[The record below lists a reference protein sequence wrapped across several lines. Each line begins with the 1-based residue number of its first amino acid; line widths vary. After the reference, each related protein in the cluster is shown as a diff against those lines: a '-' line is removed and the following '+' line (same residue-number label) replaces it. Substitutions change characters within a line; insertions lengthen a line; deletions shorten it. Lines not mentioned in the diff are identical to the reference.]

1 MKTNIK
7 QSVSMITGL
16 VSLAGVAAAE
26 PRPIQYVELESNE
39 VVEVRHSPLP
49 GKAASLLPADGAWK
63 LVWHDEFDGK
73 EIDKTKW
80 MCRESF
86 WGEDFPAFAH
96 DFKGVEMTGETM
108 KLHLVREGDDFCS
121 PHLQT
126 GSLSYDIPKD
136 TKGFWPFGKRR
147 PPLFMKKYGYFEIR
161 CRLNKHPGWHSAF
174 WIQSPSIGAHP
185 DHGAA
190 GIETDIM
197 ETHSLYSEGRMVC
210 GNLYG
215 GYGRD
220 YVPFDHF
227 HWTMP
232 PSGDGDWHVFGCEW
246 APDGYDFYCDGRKIG
261 EQNWAVS
268 HVEEFVLVSTEP
280 RGYRAKRARKMDGG
294 IPTAGMKE
302 SEWGLPDPGL
312 FKVPLPDFFEVD
324 YVRVYDR
331 AQPQKP
337 LPELPVK
344 KVDLPE
350 GKAGDEMVMA
360 VRRRVAKL
368 CVMGVETCRREADD
382 AEILRLHD
390 ILSAALDRA
399 LAAYKPGDNVKE
411 KAFTHI
417 KSSKISCEKIMR
429 ARQFTTNQ

>member
-1 MKTNIK
+1 MSI
-7 QSVSMITGL
+7 QL
-16 VSLAGVAAAE
+16 VYKPVYCNRGDKMLDDKRNVGKIVTLACIALAVVAAAE

-39 VVEVRHSPLP
+39 VVEVRHSPLS
-49 GKAASLLPADGAWK
+49 GKAASLLPKEKKWT
-63 LVWHDEFDGK
+63 LVWHDEFDAK

-96 DFKGVEMTGETM
+96 DFKGVEMTGETV

-246 APDGYDFYCDGRKIG
+246 APDGYDFY
-261 EQNWAVS
+261 
-268 HVEEFVLVSTEP
+268 
-280 RGYRAKRARKMDGG
+280 
-294 IPTAGMKE
+294 
-302 SEWGLPDPGL
+302 
-312 FKVPLPDFFEVD
+312 
-324 YVRVYDR
+324 
-331 AQPQKP
+331 
-337 LPELPVK
+337 
-344 KVDLPE
+344 
-350 GKAGDEMVMA
+350 
-360 VRRRVAKL
+360 
-368 CVMGVETCRREADD
+368 
-382 AEILRLHD
+382 
-390 ILSAALDRA
+390 
-399 LAAYKPGDNVKE
+399 
-411 KAFTHI
+411 
-417 KSSKISCEKIMR
+417 
-429 ARQFTTNQ
+429 